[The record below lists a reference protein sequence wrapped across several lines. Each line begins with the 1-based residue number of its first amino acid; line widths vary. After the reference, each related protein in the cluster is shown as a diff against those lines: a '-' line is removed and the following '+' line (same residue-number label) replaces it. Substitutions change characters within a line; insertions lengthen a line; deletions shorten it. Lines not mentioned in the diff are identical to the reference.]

1 MRGRLSIRSRTS
13 IALAALIPLLIA
25 VISAE
30 PLTSIPNPRSRDGT
44 WVTDMPGMLRAETVA
59 RLNST
64 IGDLE
69 RTTGTEMAVVVIR
82 SLDGLSVEEAAA
94 KLFDLWG
101 IGKKKQD
108 NGLLLLCAQSEQLE
122 GIHPMQGGILRR
134 KVRTDRR
141 PALGLEAR
149 WSFYPKYVIGLL
161 RKTVALGQQAY
172 FLKTV
177 RKRIE
182 SDPLAKHYTDVAL
195 TPVQD
200 DEFDELELVT
210 HTADAKAAV
219 YQTRKIESRHAA
231 AD

>member
-1 MRGRLSIRSRTS
+1 MDSDLNKYDTEHAVTAHPHMSREVWETVYADAWKSYYTPQHMETILRRAGATGIGFGRLT
-13 IALAALIPLLIA
+13 
-25 VISAE
+25 
-30 PLTSIPNPRSRDGT
+30 
-44 WVTDMPGMLRAETVA
+44 
-59 RLNST
+59 
-64 IGDLE
+64 
-69 RTTGTEMAVVVIR
+69 
-82 SLDGLSVEEAAA
+82 
-94 KLFDLWG
+94 
-101 IGKKKQD
+101 
-108 NGLLLLCAQSEQLE
+108 GLLLLCAQSEQLE